1 MNNPSLKQPLRTDG
15 DRHPHPSVTADVI
28 TFTQGADGGLY
39 VLLIQ
44 RGLEP
49 FAGRWALPGGFCVPG
64 ESVEESA
71 ARELEEE
78 TGLKGLYL
86 EQLRTFS
93 TPGRDP
99 RGWVISVAHM
109 ALVPLHRRP
118 EPVAGDDA
126 ASARWWKI
134 VTLPDASFKLQHGHE
149 CSGPLAFDHEA
160 MLGFALEK
168 LRERVEQLAFELLPP
183 TFTLAQA
190 QTLFETILGDKLPGP
205 TFREWL
211 MSEGLAFEESPDEE
225 ASPDSRFTAARRL
238 FGPS

>member
-1 MNNPSLKQPLRTDG
+1 MNSPSFEHSSQADG
-15 DRHPHPSVTADVI
+15 DRHAHPSVTADVI
-28 TFTQGADGGLY
+28 VFTQGPGGGLY

-44 RGLEP
+44 RRSEP

-64 ESVEESA
+64 ESVEQSA
-71 ARELEEE
+71 LRELEEE

-93 TPGRDP
+93 SPGRDP
-99 RGWVISVAHM
+99 RGWIISVAHM

-126 ASARWWKI
+126 ASAKWWRI
-134 VTLPDASFKLQHGHE
+134 VTLPDASFKLQDGDE
-149 CSGPLAFDHEA
+149 CSGPLAFDHEL
-160 MLGFALEK
+160 MLSFALEQ

-190 QTLFETILGDKLPGP
+190 QALFETILGDKLPGP

-225 ASPDSRFTAARRL
+225 PSPDSRFTAARRL
-238 FGPS
+238 LGPG